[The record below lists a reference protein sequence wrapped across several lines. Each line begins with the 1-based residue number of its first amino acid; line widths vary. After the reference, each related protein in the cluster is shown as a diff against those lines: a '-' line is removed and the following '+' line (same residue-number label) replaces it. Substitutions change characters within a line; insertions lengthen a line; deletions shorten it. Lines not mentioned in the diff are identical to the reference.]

1 MDKLE
6 KTIELFRKL
15 PGIGPRQ
22 ARRIVNVLLNNKPL
36 AKSLSLEIDDL
47 DQVVVKCLDCHR
59 FFAKNHGVSVCK
71 ICNNKERDTSF
82 LMVVER
88 DSDLDSVEKS
98 GVYKGLY
105 FVLDGVIPIL
115 SKDPEKLINF
125 NLLQKRVS
133 NNPPTEIIL
142 ALSATPE
149 GENTIDYI
157 IENLKSEIKNQGI
170 KVTVL
175 GRGLSTGT
183 ELEYADSETLKGA
196 LQNRH

>member
-1 MDKLE
+1 M
-6 KTIELFRKL
+6 
-15 PGIGPRQ
+15 
-22 ARRIVNVLLNNKPL
+22 
-36 AKSLSLEIDDL
+36 
-47 DQVVVKCLDCHR
+47 
-59 FFAKNHGVSVCK
+59 
-71 ICNNKERDTSF
+71 
-82 LMVVER
+82 
-88 DSDLDSVEKS
+88 
-98 GVYKGLY
+98 
-105 FVLDGVIPIL
+105 

-170 KVTVL
+170 KVTIL

>member
-36 AKSLSLEIDDL
+36 AKSLSVEIDDL

-59 FFAKNHGVSVCK
+59 FFAKNHGGSVCK

-105 FVLDGVIPIL
+105 FVLDGVIPI
-115 SKDPEKLINF
+115 
-125 NLLQKRVS
+125 
-133 NNPPTEIIL
+133 
-142 ALSATPE
+142 
-149 GENTIDYI
+149 
-157 IENLKSEIKNQGI
+157 
-170 KVTVL
+170 
-175 GRGLSTGT
+175 
-183 ELEYADSETLKGA
+183 
-196 LQNRH
+196 